1 MHFCRQWL
9 AFFHSIVVFPECVAK
24 FAHAACVSA
33 TIANRVRCARAMA
46 VLIWGV
52 LQKRSLLKS
61 CGKRDAL

>member
-1 MHFCRQWL
+1 MAC
-9 AFFHSIVVFPECVAK
+9 FFHSIVVFPECVAK